1 MELATAKGE
10 FWERTSRSADLI
22 LYGIVHLVSVDR
34 LGVCMPWQAQAGRIF
49 IGQRGAV
56 VCNAP
61 QYSIDLG
68 K

>member
-1 MELATAKGE
+1 MNEQVG
-10 FWERTSRSADLI
+10 RTMNIAIGGLM
-22 LYGIVHLVSVDR
+22 LYGVVHLMMVDR

-49 IGQRGAV
+49 IGQKGSV
-56 VCNAP
+56 VCKTP

>member
-1 MELATAKGE
+1 MSEQVGKTMNIAIGG
-10 FWERTSRSADLI
+10 LI

-34 LGVCMPWQAQAGRIF
+34 LGICMPWQAQAGRIF